1 MKRTTL
7 VLLLPALFSGF
18 FTALQS
24 QTVQP
29 KIDVHMHART
39 SALRTPAGNPVPI
52 PCMPDGCEPNPTI
65 VKDDADVMGLA
76 IESMRRNNI
85 VLGVVTDANLDDVY
99 EWVEADP
106 DRFWAGPAFF
116 NPVSADIASLRT
128 EFEAGRLQVMGEIAA
143 QYQGFAPNDPALE
156 PFFALAEELDV
167 PTLIHC
173 EGIAGAS
180 PQFQL
185 SHGDPRLLQE
195 VFEAHPDLRL
205 WVENAGYPYLE
216 GMIALMYRYP
226 QVYADLSTITWII
239 PRQEFWRYLKVLMD
253 AGLGKRLMWGS
264 DQMNWPGSI
273 DLAVDAI
280 EEAPFLSE
288 AEKADL
294 FYNNA
299 ARFLRLDT
307 VAGG

>member
-7 VLLLPALFSGF
+7 LLLLPAF
-18 FTALQS
+18 FPGLSTDLPA

-39 SALRTPAGNPVPI
+39 SAVRTPDGNPMPI
-52 PCMPDGCEPNPTI
+52 PCMPDGCEPDATI
-65 VKDDADVMGLA
+65 VKNDADVMVLA
-76 IESMRRNNI
+76 IESMKRNNI
-85 VLGVVTDANLDDVY
+85 VLGIVTDANLDRVY
-99 EWVEADP
+99 EWVAADP
-106 DRFWAGPAFF
+106 DRFWAGPAVF
-116 NPVSADIASLRT
+116 NPVGVDIASLRA

-156 PFFALAEELDV
+156 PFFGLAEALDV

-173 EGIAGAS
+173 EGVAGAS
-180 PQFQL
+180 SRFQL

-195 VFEAHPDLRL
+195 VMEEHPNLRL

-226 QVYADLSTITWII
+226 QVYADLSTITWVI
-239 PRQEFWRYLKVLMD
+239 PRKEFWRYLQALMD

-264 DQMNWPGSI
+264 DQMNWPGTI
-273 DLAVDAI
+273 DLAVKAI

-294 FYNNA
+294 FYHNA
-299 ARFLRLDT
+299 ARFLRLGSVD
-307 VAGG
+307 GG

>member
-1 MKRTTL
+1 
-7 VLLLPALFSGF
+7 
-18 FTALQS
+18 
-24 QTVQP
+24 
-29 KIDVHMHART
+29 
-39 SALRTPAGNPVPI
+39 
-52 PCMPDGCEPNPTI
+52 
-65 VKDDADVMGLA
+65 
-76 IESMRRNNI
+76 
-85 VLGVVTDANLDDVY
+85 
-99 EWVEADP
+99 
-106 DRFWAGPAFF
+106 
-116 NPVSADIASLRT
+116 
-128 EFEAGRLQVMGEIAA
+128 
-143 QYQGFAPNDPALE
+143 
-156 PFFALAEELDV
+156 
-167 PTLIHC
+167 
-173 EGIAGAS
+173 
-180 PQFQL
+180 
-185 SHGDPRLLQE
+185 
-195 VFEAHPDLRL
+195 
-205 WVENAGYPYLE
+205 VENAGYPYLE

-239 PRQEFWRYLKVLMD
+239 PRQEFWRYLKALMD